1 MMSNAKAVTQED
13 FQAEVLD
20 SELPVLVDFWA
31 TWCPPCR
38 QMAPIVDQLAAEL
51 EGKLKVVSVDVD
63 QNPLLQAQYGISA
76 IPTFNIY
83 KGGEVVKQLIGG
95 HPKAAFRKEIESV
108 L

>member
-1 MMSNAKAVTQED
+1 MSNAKAVTQED

-95 HPKAAFRKEIESV
+95 LPKAAFRKEIESV